1 MKIQLSNPKTKK
13 IHVGDDKYDGRMAT
27 AKEYNDYQKQ
37 VMDNPSKSIEL
48 MIEFLGELGL
58 PDELLWKLTFE
69 QLNKLVTYLTLGEI
83 SEGK

>member
-37 VMDNPSKSIEL
+37 VIENPSKSIEL
-48 MIEFLGELGL
+48 MVGFLGELGL
-58 PDELLWKLTFE
+58 PNDLLWKLTFE
-69 QLNKLVTYLTLGEI
+69 QLNELVTYLTLGDI
-83 SEGK
+83 SKGK

>member
-13 IHVGDDKYDGRMAT
+13 IHVEDTSYDGRMAS
-27 AKEYNDYQKQ
+27 AQEYNEYQKKI
-37 VMDNPSKSIEL
+37 MKDPSKSAEL

-58 PDELLWKLTFE
+58 PNELLWKMTFE
-69 QLNKLVTYLTLGEI
+69 QLNKLVTYLTLGDI

>member
-13 IHVGDDKYDGRMAT
+13 IHIGEDVHEGRMAT
-27 AKEYNDYQKQ
+27 AKEYNDYQNH
-37 VMDNPSKSIEL
+37 VMDDPSKSIEL
-48 MIEFLGELGL
+48 MIEFLCELGL
-58 PDELLWKLTFE
+58 PNELLWKLTFE